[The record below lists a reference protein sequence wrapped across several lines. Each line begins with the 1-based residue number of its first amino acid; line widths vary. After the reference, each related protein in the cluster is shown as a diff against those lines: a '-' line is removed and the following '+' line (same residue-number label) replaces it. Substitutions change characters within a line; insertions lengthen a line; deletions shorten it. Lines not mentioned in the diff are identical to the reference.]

1 VTDHELHTLTGAY
14 AADALDADE
23 RAAFERHLESCSSC
37 RLEVVELQ
45 ATAARLAVAASAA
58 APAALRERVLAEA
71 SQTRQLSPLPEVPR
85 LDDRRGPQSPPWY
98 RQPATA
104 AAAVLLVVAAGL
116 GGLAVQQSRQADQ
129 QSQQA
134 AQARDEAAQI
144 AAVVADPDHVERTV
158 SLGTGGTGTV
168 LAADGTA
175 VFLGTDLPELPD
187 GRAYQLW
194 RMSGQDSQSAGVLGR
209 GGDVRGVVTGMGPDD
224 AVGVSVEP
232 ASGSDQPTSDPVF
245 LVSMA

>member
-1 VTDHELHTLTGAY
+1 VAEL
-14 AADALDADE
+14 
-23 RAAFERHLESCSSC
+23 R
-37 RLEVVELQ
+37 
-45 ATAARLAVAASAA
+45 ATAARLATATSAT

-71 SQTRQLSPLPEVPR
+71 SSTRQLSPLGGVAS
-85 LDDRRGPQSPPWY
+85 LDDRRARQTSPPWY

-104 AAAVLLVVAAGL
+104 AAAVLLVVAASL

-134 AQARDEAAQI
+134 DDAREQAAQI

-158 SLGTGGTGTV
+158 PLASGGTGTV
-168 LAADGTA
+168 LAVDGTA
-175 VFLGTDLPELPD
+175 VFLGSDLPELPD

-194 RMSGQDSQSAGVLGR
+194 RMTGQDSQSAGVLGR
-209 GGDVRGVVTGMGPDD
+209 GGDVTGVVTGMGPED

-232 ASGSDQPTSDPVF
+232 ASGSDAPTSDPVF
-245 LVSMA
+245 LVPLA